1 MEFNLSTD
9 IKQSIPNA
17 IVFNFEELKA
27 ELSEKIKPYETL
39 AVTEDDLK
47 SAKSDK
53 AALNKLKKALN
64 DKKVEVK
71 KEYISPLENFEKQVK
86 ELVEIIDKGVNNI
99 DTQVKDF
106 EKKELDAKLKAIAD
120 FYVTEFPNY
129 HKILK
134 LERIIPDKWQN
145 KTCKLEAIEQ
155 EIRDKVFK
163 FDNDIKVIK
172 AMQLEC
178 EEQMLDAYVETLD
191 MSAALQKK
199 HEFEKRQNAL
209 KQMKNSEPAKEEITS
224 TAETVQE
231 QPPQPPKQAVNQQA
245 TKTID
250 VRFYDTTEEFR
261 KAMKALTT
269 QYNIRYGN
277 VPKGE

>member
-53 AALNKLKKALN
+53 ATLNKLKKALN

-106 EKKELDAKLKAIAD
+106 EKKEVDEKLKEIAS
-120 FYVTEFPNY
+120 FYVEEFPDY
-129 HKILK
+129 YEVLK
-134 LERIIPDKWQN
+134 LEKVIPN
-145 KTCKLEAIEQ
+145 KTSKLETIKQ

-163 FDNDIKVIK
+163 FENDIKVIK
-172 AMQLEC
+172 AMKLEC
-178 EEQMLDAYVETLD
+178 EEQMLDAYIETLD

-199 HEFEKRQNAL
+199 HEFEERLNAL
-209 KQMKNSEPAKEEITS
+209 KLMKNSEPAKEEITS

-231 QPPQPPKQAVNQQA
+231 QSPQLPKQAVNQQA

>member
-27 ELSEKIKPYETL
+27 ELSKKIKPYETL

-53 AALNKLKKALN
+53 ATLNKLKKALN

-106 EKKELDAKLKAIAD
+106 EKKEVDEKLKEIAS
-120 FYVTEFPNY
+120 FYVEEFPDY
-129 HKILK
+129 YEVLK
-134 LERIIPDKWQN
+134 LEKVIPNKWQN
-145 KTCKLEAIEQ
+145 KTCKLETIKQ

-163 FDNDIKVIK
+163 FENDIKVIK
-172 AMQLEC
+172 AMKLEC
-178 EEQMLDAYVETLD
+178 EEQMLDAYIETLD

-199 HEFEKRQNAL
+199 HEFEERLNAL
-209 KQMKNSEPAKEEITS
+209 KLMKNSEPAKENS
-224 TAETVQE
+224 F
-231 QPPQPPKQAVNQQA
+231 
-245 TKTID
+245 D
-250 VRFYDTTEEFR
+250 
-261 KAMKALTT
+261 
-269 QYNIRYGN
+269 G
-277 VPKGE
+277 

>member
-47 SAKSDK
+47 SAKSDR

-99 DTQVKDF
+99 DSQVKDF

-163 FDNDIKVIK
+163 FDNGIKVIK

-199 HEFEKRQNAL
+199 HEFEERQNAL
-209 KQMKNSEPAKEEITS
+209 KKMSKSEPAKEEITT

-231 QPPQPPKQAVNQQA
+231 QPPQPPKQTVNQQA

>member
-106 EKKELDAKLKAIAD
+106 EKKEVDEKLKEIAS
-120 FYVTEFPNY
+120 FYVEEFPDY
-129 HKILK
+129 YEVLK
-134 LERIIPDKWQN
+134 LEKVIPNKWQN
-145 KTCKLEAIEQ
+145 KTCKLETIKQ

-163 FDNDIKVIK
+163 FENDIKVIK
-172 AMQLEC
+172 AMKLEC
-178 EEQMLDAYVETLD
+178 EEQMLDAYIETLD
-191 MSAALQKK
+191 MSAVLQKK
-199 HEFEKRQNAL
+199 HEFEERLNAL
-209 KQMKNSEPAKEEITS
+209 KLMKNSEPAKEEITS

-231 QPPQPPKQAVNQQA
+231 QSPQLPKQAVNQQA

>member
-47 SAKSDK
+47 SAKSDR
-53 AALNKLKKALN
+53 ATLNKLKKALN

-106 EKKELDAKLKAIAD
+106 EKKEVDEKLKEIAS
-120 FYVTEFPNY
+120 FYVEEFPDY
-129 HKILK
+129 YEVLK
-134 LERIIPDKWQN
+134 LEKVIPNKWQN
-145 KTCKLEAIEQ
+145 KTCKLETIKQ

-163 FDNDIKVIK
+163 FENDIKVIK
-172 AMQLEC
+172 AMKLEC
-178 EEQMLDAYVETLD
+178 EEQMLDAYIETLD

-199 HEFEKRQNAL
+199 HEFEERQNVL
-209 KQMKNSEPAKEEITS
+209 KKMNKSEPAKEEIAS

-231 QPPQPPKQAVNQQA
+231 QSPQPPKQAVNQQA

-261 KAMKALTT
+261 KAMKTLTT
-269 QYNIRYGN
+269 QYNIKYGN

>member
-47 SAKSDK
+47 SAKSDR
-53 AALNKLKKALN
+53 ATLNKLKKALN

-99 DTQVKDF
+99 DKQVKDF
-106 EKKELDAKLKAIAD
+106 EKKEVDEKLKEIAS
-120 FYVTEFPNY
+120 FYVEEFPDY
-129 HKILK
+129 YEVLK
-134 LERIIPDKWQN
+134 LEKVIPNKWQN
-145 KTCKLEAIEQ
+145 KTCKLETIKQ

-163 FDNDIKVIK
+163 FENDIKVIK
-172 AMQLEC
+172 AMKLEC
-178 EEQMLDAYVETLD
+178 EEQMLDAYIETLD

-199 HEFEKRQNAL
+199 QEFEERQNAL
-209 KQMKNSEPAKEEITS
+209 KKMNKSEPAKEEIAS

-231 QPPQPPKQAVNQQA
+231 QSPQPPKQVVNQQA

>member
-17 IVFNFEELKA
+17 IVFNFEELKS
-27 ELSEKIKPYETL
+27 ELSDKIKPYETL

-47 SAKSDK
+47 SAKSDR

-71 KEYISPLENFEKQVK
+71 KEYISPLESFEKQVK

-106 EKKELDAKLKAIAD
+106 EKKELDEKLKEIAS
-120 FYVTEFPNY
+120 FYVEEFPDY
-129 HKILK
+129 YEVLK
-134 LERIIPDKWQN
+134 LERVIPEKWQN
-145 KTCKLEAIEQ
+145 KTCKLETIKQ

-163 FDNDIKVIK
+163 FENDIKVIK
-172 AMQLEC
+172 AMKLEC

-199 HEFEKRQNAL
+199 HKYEETQNAL
-209 KQMKNSEPAKEEITS
+209 KKMSKSEPAKEEITS

-269 QYNIRYGN
+269 QYNIKYGN

>member
-53 AALNKLKKALN
+53 ATLNKLKKALN

-106 EKKELDAKLKAIAD
+106 EKKEVDEKLKEIAS
-120 FYVTEFPNY
+120 FYVEEFPDY
-129 HKILK
+129 YEVLK
-134 LERIIPDKWQN
+134 LEKVIPNKWQN
-145 KTCKLEAIEQ
+145 KTSKLETIKQ

-163 FDNDIKVIK
+163 FENDIKVIK
-172 AMQLEC
+172 AMKLEC
-178 EEQMLDAYVETLD
+178 EEQMLDAYIETLD

-199 HEFEKRQNAL
+199 HELEERLNAL
-209 KQMKNSEPAKEEITS
+209 KLMKNSEPAKEEITS

-231 QPPQPPKQAVNQQA
+231 QSPQLPKQAVNQQA

>member
-53 AALNKLKKALN
+53 ATLNKLKKALN

-71 KEYISPLENFEKQVK
+71 KEYISPLESFEKQVK

-99 DTQVKDF
+99 DAQVKDF

-199 HEFEKRQNAL
+199 HEFEERQNAL
-209 KQMKNSEPAKEEITS
+209 KKMSKSEPAKEEITS

-231 QPPQPPKQAVNQQA
+231 QPPQPPKQAVNKQA

>member
-1 MEFNLSTD
+1 M
-9 IKQSIPNA
+9 
-17 IVFNFEELKA
+17 
-27 ELSEKIKPYETL
+27 
-39 AVTEDDLK
+39 
-47 SAKSDK
+47 
-53 AALNKLKKALN
+53 
-64 DKKVEVK
+64 K
-71 KEYISPLENFEKQVK
+71 KEYISPLENFETQVK

-106 EKKELDAKLKAIAD
+106 EKKEVDEKLKEIAS
-120 FYVTEFPNY
+120 FYVEEFPDY
-129 HKILK
+129 YEVLK
-134 LERIIPDKWQN
+134 LEKVIPNKWQN
-145 KTCKLEAIEQ
+145 KTCKIETIKQ

-163 FDNDIKVIK
+163 FENDIKVIK
-172 AMQLEC
+172 AMKLEC
-178 EEQMLDAYVETLD
+178 EEQMLDAYIETLD

-199 HEFEKRQNAL
+199 HEFEERQNAL
-209 KQMKNSEPAKEEITS
+209 KKMNKSEPAKEEIAS

-231 QPPQPPKQAVNQQA
+231 QSPQPPKQAVNQQA

-261 KAMKALTT
+261 KAMKTLTT

>member
-47 SAKSDK
+47 SAKSDR
-53 AALNKLKKALN
+53 ATLNKLKKALN

-71 KEYISPLENFEKQVK
+71 KEYISPLESFEKQVK

-106 EKKELDAKLKAIAD
+106 EKKELDEKLKEIAS
-120 FYVTEFPNY
+120 FYVEEFPDY
-129 HKILK
+129 YEVLK
-134 LERIIPDKWQN
+134 LERVIPEKWQN
-145 KTCKLEAIEQ
+145 KTCKLETIKQ

-163 FDNDIKVIK
+163 FENDIKVIK
-172 AMQLEC
+172 AMKLEC

-199 HEFEKRQNAL
+199 HEFEEMQNAL
-209 KQMKNSEPAKEEITS
+209 KKMSKSEPAKEEITS

-231 QPPQPPKQAVNQQA
+231 QPPQLPKQAVNKQA

-269 QYNIRYGN
+269 QYNIKYGN

>member
-39 AVTEDDLK
+39 AVTEEDLK
-47 SAKSDK
+47 SAKSDR
-53 AALNKLKKALN
+53 ATLNKLKKALN

-71 KEYISPLENFEKQVK
+71 KEYISPLESFEKQVK

-99 DTQVKDF
+99 DAQVKDF

-134 LERIIPDKWQN
+134 LERIIPNKWQN

-172 AMQLEC
+172 AMKLEC

-199 HEFEKRQNAL
+199 HEFEERQNAL
-209 KQMKNSEPAKEEITS
+209 KKMSKSEPAKEEITS

-231 QPPQPPKQAVNQQA
+231 QPPQPPKQAVNKQA

-269 QYNIRYGN
+269 QYNIKYGN

>member
-53 AALNKLKKALN
+53 ATLNKLKKALN

-106 EKKELDAKLKAIAD
+106 EKKEVDEKLKEIAS
-120 FYVTEFPNY
+120 FYVEEFPDY
-129 HKILK
+129 YEVLK
-134 LERIIPDKWQN
+134 LEKVIPNKWQN
-145 KTCKLEAIEQ
+145 KTSKLETIKQ

-163 FDNDIKVIK
+163 FENDIKVIK
-172 AMQLEC
+172 AMKLEC
-178 EEQMLDAYVETLD
+178 EEQMLDAYIETLD

-199 HEFEKRQNAL
+199 HEFEERLNAL
-209 KQMKNSEPAKEEITS
+209 MKNSEPAKEEITS

-231 QPPQPPKQAVNQQA
+231 QSPQLPKQAVNQQA

>member
-53 AALNKLKKALN
+53 ATLNKLKKALN

-106 EKKELDAKLKAIAD
+106 EKKEVDEKLKEIAS
-120 FYVTEFPNY
+120 FYVEEFPDY
-129 HKILK
+129 YEVLK
-134 LERIIPDKWQN
+134 LEKVIPNKWQN
-145 KTCKLEAIEQ
+145 KTSKLETIKQ

-163 FDNDIKVIK
+163 FENDIKVIK
-172 AMQLEC
+172 AMKLEC
-178 EEQMLDAYVETLD
+178 EEQMLDAYIETLD

-199 HEFEKRQNAL
+199 LEFEERLNAL
-209 KQMKNSEPAKEEITS
+209 KLMKNSEPAKEEITS

-231 QPPQPPKQAVNQQA
+231 QSPQLPKQAVNQQA

>member
-53 AALNKLKKALN
+53 AKLNKLKKALN

-106 EKKELDAKLKAIAD
+106 EKKEVDEKLKEIAS
-120 FYVTEFPNY
+120 FYVEEFPDY
-129 HKILK
+129 YEVLK
-134 LERIIPDKWQN
+134 LEKVIPNKWQN
-145 KTCKLEAIEQ
+145 KTCKLETIKQ

-163 FDNDIKVIK
+163 FENDIKVIK
-172 AMQLEC
+172 AMKLEC
-178 EEQMLDAYVETLD
+178 EEQMLDAYIETLD

-199 HEFEKRQNAL
+199 PEFEERLNAL
-209 KQMKNSEPAKEEITS
+209 KLMKNSEPAKEEIAS

-231 QPPQPPKQAVNQQA
+231 QLPQPPKQAVNQQA

-269 QYNIRYGN
+269 QYNIKYGN

>member
-47 SAKSDK
+47 SAKSDR

-178 EEQMLDAYVETLD
+178 EEQMHDAYVETLD

-199 HEFEKRQNAL
+199 HEFEERQNAL
-209 KQMKNSEPAKEEITS
+209 KKMSESEPAKEEITS

-231 QPPQPPKQAVNQQA
+231 QPPQPPKQAVNKRA

-269 QYNIRYGN
+269 QYNIKYGN

>member
-53 AALNKLKKALN
+53 ATLNKLKKALN

-106 EKKELDAKLKAIAD
+106 EKKEVDEKLKEIAS
-120 FYVTEFPNY
+120 FYVEEFPDNY
-129 HKILK
+129 EVLK
-134 LERIIPDKWQN
+134 LEKVIPNKWQN
-145 KTCKLEAIEQ
+145 KTSKLETIKQ

-163 FDNDIKVIK
+163 FENDIKVIK
-172 AMQLEC
+172 AMKLEC
-178 EEQMLDAYVETLD
+178 EEQMLDAYIETLD

-199 HEFEKRQNAL
+199 HEFEERLNAL
-209 KQMKNSEPAKEEITS
+209 NLMKNSEPAKEEITS

-231 QPPQPPKQAVNQQA
+231 QSPQLPKQAVNQQA

>member
-53 AALNKLKKALN
+53 ATLNKLKKALN

-106 EKKELDAKLKAIAD
+106 EKKEVDEKLKEIAS
-120 FYVTEFPNY
+120 FYVEEFPDY
-129 HKILK
+129 YEVLK
-134 LERIIPDKWQN
+134 LEKVIPNKWQN
-145 KTCKLEAIEQ
+145 KTSKLETIKQ

-163 FDNDIKVIK
+163 FENDIKVIK
-172 AMQLEC
+172 AMKLEC
-178 EEQMLDAYVETLD
+178 EEQMLDAYIETLD
-191 MSAALQKK
+191 MSAALQKN
-199 HEFEKRQNAL
+199 HEFEERLNAL
-209 KQMKNSEPAKEEITS
+209 KLMKNSEPAKEEITS

-231 QPPQPPKQAVNQQA
+231 QSPQLPKQAVNQQA

>member
-53 AALNKLKKALN
+53 ATLNKLKKALN

-71 KEYISPLENFEKQVK
+71 KEYISPLENFETQVK

-106 EKKELDAKLKAIAD
+106 EKKEVDEKLKEIAS
-120 FYVTEFPNY
+120 FYVEEFPDY
-129 HKILK
+129 YEVLK
-134 LERIIPDKWQN
+134 LEKVIPNKWQN
-145 KTCKLEAIEQ
+145 KTCKIETIKQ

-163 FDNDIKVIK
+163 FENDINKKLNIVHLLFLSFENFRVFNI
-172 AMQLEC
+172 AVLNRP
-178 EEQMLDAYVETLD
+178 
-191 MSAALQKK
+191 LQNRFK
-199 HEFEKRQNAL
+199 
-209 KQMKNSEPAKEEITS
+209 SEPAKEEIAS

-231 QPPQPPKQAVNQQA
+231 QSPQPPKQAVNQQA

-261 KAMKALTT
+261 KAMKTLTT

>member
-53 AALNKLKKALN
+53 ATLNKLKKALN

-106 EKKELDAKLKAIAD
+106 EKKEVDEKLKEIAS
-120 FYVTEFPNY
+120 FYVEEFPDY
-129 HKILK
+129 YEVLK
-134 LERIIPDKWQN
+134 LEKVIPNKWQN
-145 KTCKLEAIEQ
+145 KTTGRSLYTCGYISYYY
-155 EIRDKVFK
+155 F
-163 FDNDIKVIK
+163 
-172 AMQLEC
+172 
-178 EEQMLDAYVETLD
+178 
-191 MSAALQKK
+191 
-199 HEFEKRQNAL
+199 
-209 KQMKNSEPAKEEITS
+209 
-224 TAETVQE
+224 
-231 QPPQPPKQAVNQQA
+231 
-245 TKTID
+245 
-250 VRFYDTTEEFR
+250 
-261 KAMKALTT
+261 
-269 QYNIRYGN
+269 
-277 VPKGE
+277 

>member
-47 SAKSDK
+47 SAKSDRTT
-53 AALNKLKKALN
+53 LNKLKKALN

-71 KEYISPLENFEKQVK
+71 KEYISPLESFEKQVK

-99 DTQVKDF
+99 DAQVKDF

-134 LERIIPDKWQN
+134 LERIIPNKWQN

-172 AMQLEC
+172 AMKLEC

-199 HEFEKRQNAL
+199 HEFEEMQNAL
-209 KQMKNSEPAKEEITS
+209 KKMSKSEPAKEEITT

-231 QPPQPPKQAVNQQA
+231 QPPQPSNQAVNKQA

-269 QYNIRYGN
+269 QYNIKYGN

>member
-53 AALNKLKKALN
+53 ATLNKLKKALN

-106 EKKELDAKLKAIAD
+106 EKKEVDEKLKEIAS
-120 FYVTEFPNY
+120 FYVEEFPDY
-129 HKILK
+129 YEVLK
-134 LERIIPDKWQN
+134 LEKVIPNKWQN
-145 KTCKLEAIEQ
+145 KTSKLETIKQ

-163 FDNDIKVIK
+163 FENDIKVIK
-172 AMQLEC
+172 AMKLEC
-178 EEQMLDAYVETLD
+178 EEQMLDAYIETLD

-199 HEFEKRQNAL
+199 HEFEEMLNAL
-209 KQMKNSEPAKEEITS
+209 KLMKNSEPAKEEITS

-231 QPPQPPKQAVNQQA
+231 QSPQLPKQAVNQQA

>member
-53 AALNKLKKALN
+53 ATLNKLKKALN

-86 ELVEIIDKGVNNI
+86 ELVEIIDKGV
-99 DTQVKDF
+99 KDF
-106 EKKELDAKLKAIAD
+106 EKKEVDEKLKEIAS
-120 FYVTEFPNY
+120 FYVEEFPDY
-129 HKILK
+129 YEVLK
-134 LERIIPDKWQN
+134 LEKVIPNKWQN
-145 KTCKLEAIEQ
+145 KTSKLETIKQ

-163 FDNDIKVIK
+163 FENDIKVIK
-172 AMQLEC
+172 AMKLEC
-178 EEQMLDAYVETLD
+178 EEQMLDAYIETLD

-199 HEFEKRQNAL
+199 HEFEERLNAL
-209 KQMKNSEPAKEEITS
+209 KLMKNSEPAKEEITS

-231 QPPQPPKQAVNQQA
+231 QSPQLPKQAVNQQA

>member
-53 AALNKLKKALN
+53 ATLNKLKKALN

-106 EKKELDAKLKAIAD
+106 EKKEVDEKLKEIAS
-120 FYVTEFPNY
+120 FYVEEFPDY
-129 HKILK
+129 YEVLK
-134 LERIIPDKWQN
+134 LEKVIPNKWQN
-145 KTCKLEAIEQ
+145 KTCKLETIKQ

-163 FDNDIKVIK
+163 FENDIKVIK
-172 AMQLEC
+172 AMKLEC
-178 EEQMLDAYVETLD
+178 EEQMLDAYIETLD

-199 HEFEKRQNAL
+199 HEFEERLNARKL
-209 KQMKNSEPAKEEITS
+209 MKNSEPAKEETAS

-231 QPPQPPKQAVNQQA
+231 QLPQPPKQAVNQQA

>member
-47 SAKSDK
+47 SAKSDR

-71 KEYISPLENFEKQVK
+71 KEYISPLESFEKQVK

-106 EKKELDAKLKAIAD
+106 EKKEVDEKLKEIAS
-120 FYVTEFPNY
+120 FYVEEFPDY
-129 HKILK
+129 YEVLK
-134 LERIIPDKWQN
+134 LEKVIPNKWQN
-145 KTCKLEAIEQ
+145 KTCKLETIKQ

-163 FDNDIKVIK
+163 FENDIKVIK
-172 AMQLEC
+172 AMKLEC
-178 EEQMLDAYVETLD
+178 EEQMLDAYIETLD

-199 HEFEKRQNAL
+199 REFEERQNAL
-209 KQMKNSEPAKEEITS
+209 KKMNKSEPAKEEIAS
-224 TAETVQE
+224 TDETVQE
-231 QPPQPPKQAVNQQA
+231 QLPQPPKQSVNQQV

-269 QYNIRYGN
+269 QYNIKYGN